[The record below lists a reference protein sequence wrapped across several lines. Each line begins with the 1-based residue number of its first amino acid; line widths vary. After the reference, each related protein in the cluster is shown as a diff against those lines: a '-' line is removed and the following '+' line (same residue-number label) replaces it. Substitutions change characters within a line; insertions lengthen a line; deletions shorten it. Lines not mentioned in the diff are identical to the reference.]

1 MRPIHPKRCRAAQ
14 GRRGSALVEFM
25 IAAVV
30 LVVGVSASALQS
42 ARAHALRDH
51 TEQRLTASA
60 HLRGVMASVLEQE
73 PEDLLAEDSVWRP
86 GAVDVS
92 ANLVQCLPD
101 QRTTVDYPGFATG
114 DPAPELLPVVIRV
127 EWERGDGD
135 MVEMELCSAVKR

>member
-1 MRPIHPKRCRAAQ
+1 
-14 GRRGSALVEFM
+14 M

-60 HLRGVMASVLEQE
+60 HLRGVMASVLEQKPDE
-73 PEDLLAEDSVWRP
+73 LLAEDSIWRP
-86 GAVDVS
+86 GPVDVS
-92 ANLVQCLPD
+92 ADLVLCLPD

-114 DPAPELLPVVIRV
+114 DPAPEILPIVVRV
-127 EWERGDGD
+127 EWERGNGD
-135 MVEMELCSAVKR
+135 AVQMELCSAVKR